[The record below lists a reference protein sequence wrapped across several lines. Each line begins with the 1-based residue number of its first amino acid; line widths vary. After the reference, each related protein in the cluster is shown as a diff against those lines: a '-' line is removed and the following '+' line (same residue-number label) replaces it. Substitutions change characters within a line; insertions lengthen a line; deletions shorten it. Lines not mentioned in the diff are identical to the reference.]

1 MTTKEIIRNVL
12 EDWKFPI
19 LKETENCLVFR
30 YQMNF
35 IQANITEGDD
45 SNAVALTLTGIFTA
59 DDAQEMFLGLR
70 TCNDLNLNLL
80 QVKLYVDTDA
90 DLVIASEFFYKT
102 EEDMEYL
109 LSMSLQSMVVAKKRF
124 LQKYAELEGEAKLL
138 SELEQE

>member
-12 EDWKFPI
+12 EKWKFPI
-19 LKETENCLVFR
+19 LRESDNSLVFR
-30 YQMNF
+30 YQMNY
-35 IQANITEGDD
+35 IQANISSGED
-45 SNAVALTLTGIFTA
+45 SNAVALTLTGLFTA
-59 DDAQEMFLGLR
+59 DDEKEMSLGLR
-70 TCNDLNLNLL
+70 TCNDLNLNRL
-80 QVKLYVDTDA
+80 QVKLYIDADT

-124 LQKYAELEGEAKLL
+124 LQKYTELEEEAKLI